1 MNPMQ
6 QRSVL
11 VLGLG
16 ESGLAMA
23 RWCLREGARVRV
35 ADTRAAPPKVEA
47 LQAID
52 ARLDAHVDIRLGP
65 FADGLL
71 DGIDLIAISP
81 GLAPIAEPQ
90 RSLLAHAARSGIP
103 VCSEI
108 ELFAHKL
115 AALKADEGYTPR
127 VVAITGTNGKTTVT
141 RLVGKLCESAGRSV
155 AVAGNVS
162 PAALDALAD
171 ALDARRASS
180 RPLPEVWVL
189 ELSSFQLETTRSLV
203 ADAAAVLNITQDH
216 LDWHGDLD
224 AYARAKAS
232 IFAPST
238 VRVLNRDD
246 SRVMA
251 MDADLVPSF
260 AFVTFGLDQPEAP
273 GCFGVVR
280 EGIGIGNGNDA
291 LRWLA
296 VAEGNDPE
304 AEARGFA
311 TAAVKKGRKAA
322 KAVEAASRG
331 PVVVRHLM
339 PTDALRIRGDHN
351 VSNVLA
357 ALALGRAIGLP
368 MAAMLRAVGVYRGEP
383 HRVEFVLR
391 RGGVDYIEDSKGT
404 NVGATVAALQ
414 GLGQKVVLIAGG
426 EGKGQDFSPLAA
438 PVARHARGVVLIGK
452 DKAALRTALAKT
464 AVPIVDCTSLDD
476 AVLAASRIAE
486 AGDAVLLSPACASLD
501 MFRDYEQRAEV
512 FVAAVHRL
520 AEIAQVAP
528 AEATSC

>member
-1 MNPMQ
+1 MQ

-35 ADTRAAPPKVEA
+35 ADTRAAPPKFDA
-47 LQAID
+47 LKAIEVR
-52 ARLDAHVDIRLGP
+52 ADIRLGP
-65 FADGLL
+65 FADDLL

-90 RSLLAHAARSGIP
+90 RSLLANAAQSGIP

-108 ELFAHKL
+108 ELFAQKL
-115 AALKADEGYTPR
+115 AALKASEGYMPR

-141 RLVGKLCESAGRSV
+141 RLVGKLCESAGKSV

-171 ALDARRASS
+171 VLDARHASS
-180 RPLPEVWVL
+180 RVLPAVWVL

-216 LDWHGDLD
+216 LDWHGDM
-224 AYARAKAS
+224 ASYAKAKAS

-246 SRVMA
+246 ARVMA
-251 MDADLVPSF
+251 MDADDLPSLT
-260 AFVTFGLDQPEAP
+260 FVTFGLDQPDVP
-273 GCFGVVR
+273 GSFGVAC
-280 EGIGIGNGNDA
+280 EGIDKKDDA

-296 VAEGNDPE
+296 LAEGNDPE
-304 AEARGFA
+304 AEARGLA
-311 TAAVKKGRKAA
+311 SLKVRKGRKSA
-322 KAVEAASRG
+322 KAVDAGSRDAI
-331 PVVVRHLM
+331 VVRRLM

-351 VSNVLA
+351 VANVLA

-368 MAAMLRAVGVYRGEP
+368 MAAMLRAVGAYRGEP

-414 GLGQKVVLIAGG
+414 GLGQKIVLIAGG
-426 EGKGQDFSPLAA
+426 DGKGQDFSPLAE
-438 PVARHARGVVLIGK
+438 PVTRHARGVVLIGK
-452 DKAALRTALAKT
+452 DKAALRAALART
-464 AVPIVDCTSLDD
+464 GVPLVDCTSLDD
-476 AVLAASRIAE
+476 AVLEASRIAE

-501 MFRDYEQRAEV
+501 MFRDYKERAEV

-520 AEIAQVAP
+520 AQVADV
-528 AEATSC
+528 EATPC